1 MTLNELFIP
10 ALPNNFAINKLFNL
24 FYDSQ
29 IATISEIYYISRETR
44 GELYNDIYISIHFW
58 NDTEIAYN
66 FIQRLRKSYAT
77 FIYDNFE
84 ELSCKVYIRNH
95 TRPFD
100 GELIVNYYQ
109 LLTLT
114 PNPTCFKKL
123 LIINN
128 LLNKRKCFDIH
139 DEIKSYLFIDQIY
152 SDARTHKKNFILN
165 FDQYFMRLE
174 DNEENGYWSIRYG
187 IDINFECKQCILCGG
202 FEFISGPVFE
212 NVAPRALCSC
222 PGFME
227 YYLQEIANLN
237 ELLFIFD

>member
-10 ALPNNFAINKLFNL
+10 ALPNNFYINKLFNL
-24 FYDSQ
+24 FYESQ
-29 IATISEIYYISRETR
+29 IATISEIYYISRETQ

-77 FIYDNFE
+77 FNFE
-84 ELSCKVYIRNH
+84 DLSCKVYIRNH
-95 TRPFD
+95 TRPFY
-100 GELIVNYYQ
+100 GEIIFNYYQ

-128 LLNKRKCFDIH
+128 LLDKRKYFDIH
-139 DEIKSYLFIDQIY
+139 DEIKSYLFVDHIY

-165 FDQYFMRLE
+165 FEQYFTRFE
-174 DNEENGYWSIRYG
+174 DDEVKGHWSIRYG
-187 IDINFECKQCILCGG
+187 NDINFECKQCILCGG
-202 FEFISGPVFE
+202 FECIAGPLFE

-227 YYLQEIANLN
+227 YYLQEIATLN
-237 ELLFIFD
+237 EPLFIFD